1 MENPL
6 ELTVNLEVFQL
17 PGGGKATTSEVVQR
31 VSVSE
36 DAVLESTVFRCNG
49 GFIAVITSA
58 NRRLNLKAVMH
69 ELDNG
74 WVTYPNDEEWGELG
88 AIDRNNPFGLASD
101 PRVTTFIDALV
112 LKHKEVAF
120 KAMGNRVIKVAMN
133 GLVIGTRAKPLGGIS
148 LPRRFEFQKRDL

>member
-17 PGGGKATTSEVVQR
+17 SQGSTATTSEIAKQADVP
-31 VSVSE
+31 E
-36 DAVLESTVFRCNG
+36 DAVLEATVFRGNG
-49 GFIAVITSA
+49 GFISVISPT

-69 ELDNG
+69 ELENS
-74 WVTYPNDEEWGELG
+74 WVTYPNDEEWCELG

-101 PRVTTFIDALV
+101 PRVTTFIDSLV
-112 LKHKEVAF
+112 VKHKEVAF
-120 KAMGNRVIKVAMN
+120 KAMGNRLIKVAMN

-148 LPRRFEFQKRDL
+148 LPKKFE